1 MPVYN
6 EAESVVMALKRVLDV
21 RYPCDVEVIV
31 VDDGS
36 LDATPQLLDAFD
48 DHRVV
53 VQRHPLNRGK
63 GAAIRTASQIATGEY
78 MVIVDADDEY
88 SPEEIPLL
96 LAPVLRGDAEV
107 VFGTRSFGSHS
118 AYSFWYVMGNKAV
131 TTTANVLFNSY
142 ISDLETCFK
151 LLPLELYRQLD
162 ITSDG
167 FGMEAELTGKLLA
180 RGYRPFEVPITY
192 RARSRSE
199 GKKITWRD
207 GVEAVWILAKT
218 RAQTRGAE
226 SASR

>member
-1 MPVYN
+1 
-6 EAESVVMALKRVLDV
+6 
-21 RYPCDVEVIV
+21 VIV

-36 LDATPQLLDAFD
+36 IDATPHLLDGFD

-53 VQRHPLNRGK
+53 VHRHPLNRGK
-63 GAAIRTASQIATGEY
+63 GAAIRTASQIATGDY

-151 LLPLELYRQLD
+151 LLPLELYRQLG

-192 RARSRSE
+192 RARSRSQ

-218 RAQTRGAE
+218 RATRTAT
-226 SASR
+226 SRASRD